1 MAGEQPLTPFSQG
14 NTGAGTPDVVNKLQA
29 IATNLSSLNSSVQAA
44 FPRITGS
51 FTLSAATTTLV
62 TQPAIGAQSII
73 VLTPTNAT
81 AALIQRTNGVYHSA
95 NAPGASFSVSTQ
107 AGSAVAGG
115 TFEYIVVNPS

>member
-1 MAGEQPLTPFSQG
+1 MADQLAPFSGG
-14 NTGAGTPDVVNKLQA
+14 NLGGGQQDIVNKLQS
-29 IATNLSSLNSSVQAA
+29 IATNLSTLNTSFQAA

-51 FTLSAATTTLV
+51 FTLSAATTTVV

-73 VLTPTNAT
+73 SLTPTNAT
-81 AALIQRTNGVYHSA
+81 AAFIQRTNGLFHSA

-115 TFEYIVVNPS
+115 TFEYIVINPS